1 MANGGVNGEG
11 ELELSP
17 KGARARG
24 GLVAVLLVA
33 VAVLGA
39 VAWSLAWNVH
49 GDVAALTRAIIDER
63 QARALEHQKIGDDIA
78 GALVRLAAAQEAVA
92 RAQRVS
98 NYLQSLPLEERP
110 RLPMPPELF
119 EYYPS
124 LKRPGGG
131 PR

>member
-1 MANGGVNGEG
+1 MAANGINGEG

-33 VAVLGA
+33 MVVIGV

-49 GDVAALTRAIIDER
+49 SDVAALTRAIIDER
-63 QARALEHQKIGDDIA
+63 QARAVEHQKIGDDIA
-78 GALVRLAAAQEAVA
+78 GALLRLAVAQEAVA

-98 NYLQSLPLEERP
+98 NYLQSLPLDQRP
-110 RLPMPPELF
+110 RLPMPPELLEF
-119 EYYPS
+119 YPE
-124 LKRPGGG
+124 LKRPGG